1 MNCFS
6 HASMKAF
13 IASLPIPDTVPNIQ
27 TIAIGI
33 NPLTV
38 IIDPLTVDHLV
49 FSLSGD
55 EQAEWVIMS
64 SFPFAQSRF
73 FFAVEI
79 IYVPL

>member
-13 IASLPIPDTVPNIQ
+13 IASLPIPDNVHNIQ

-38 IIDPLTVDHLV
+38 IIDPLTVDHLI

-55 EQAEWVIMS
+55 EQA
-64 SFPFAQSRF
+64 
-73 FFAVEI
+73 
-79 IYVPL
+79 